1 MKKLLAGLLS
11 TAMVFTLAGCGSSK
25 DHLAAIQDKGEIT
38 IGLEGDWQPFSYHDK
53 DDQLMGVDVEVA
65 KNIAK
70 KLGVKANIVEGKWD
84 GLLTGLSTGTYDLVI
99 NGVDITK
106 EREKK
111 FDFSTPYAYD
121 HTVLV
126 VRNDNTTITSLDD
139 LKGKTTANSIGST
152 YMELGED
159 YGATVKGV
167 DDLTKCMDLVKSGG
181 VDATINAATS
191 INDYLQTTKDSSFKI
206 VDQSKESTPYAI
218 PAGLK
223 PKKDG
228 LITEVQEVGSDNPF
242 INVIVARTAD
252 KDNEDYQKVVK
263 AYQSQLVAE
272 YILEKNKGASV
283 PAFDYDK
290 DYKVDKNFVSD
301 IEGYQSS
308 SDGKKVIKIGTCGSA
323 DTFRAVQKVLD
334 DENSGIYLDV
344 VVFDAYN
351 LPNEALNNGEIDL
364 NSFQHKAYLK
374 NECEAQGYDL
384 TAIGDTSSAPL
395 TLYSKKVDSLKA
407 LKELAGKKEN

>member
-1 MKKLLAGLLS
+1 MKKLLTGLLS
-11 TAMVFTLAGCGSSK
+11 AAMVFTLAGCGSSK
-25 DHLAAIQDKGEIT
+25 DHLATIQDKGEIT

-53 DDQLMGVDVEVA
+53 NDKLVGVDVEVA

-126 VRNDNTTITSLDD
+126 VRNDNTTITSF
-139 LKGKTTANSIGST
+139 
-152 YMELGED
+152 
-159 YGATVKGV
+159 

-218 PAGLK
+218 PMVKGDDNASLK
-223 PKKDG
+223 
-228 LITEVQEVGSDNPF
+228 
-242 INVIVARTAD
+242 
-252 KDNEDYQKVVK
+252 K
-263 AYQSQLVAE
+263 AV
-272 YILEKNKGASV
+272 N
-283 PAFDYDK
+283 
-290 DYKVDKNFVSD
+290 
-301 IEGYQSS
+301 
-308 SDGKKVIKIGTCGSA
+308 
-323 DTFRAVQKVLD
+323 
-334 DENSGIYLDV
+334 
-344 VVFDAYN
+344 
-351 LPNEALNNGEIDL
+351 
-364 NSFQHKAYLK
+364 
-374 NECEAQGYDL
+374 
-384 TAIGDTSSAPL
+384 
-395 TLYSKKVDSLKA
+395 KA
-407 LKELAGKKEN
+407 LKELKEDGTLSKISIKYFGEDLTKE

>member
-11 TAMVFTLAGCGSSK
+11 AAMTFTLAGCGSSK
-25 DHLAAIQDKGEIT
+25 DHLATIQDKGEIT

-53 DDQLMGVDVEVA
+53 DDKLMGVDVEVA

-126 VRNDNTTITSLDD
+126 VRNDNTTITSFDD

-167 DDLTKCMDLVKSGG
+167 DDLTKCMDLVKS
-181 VDATINAATS
+181 TS

-218 PAGLK
+218 PMVKGDDNASLK
-223 PKKDG
+223 
-228 LITEVQEVGSDNPF
+228 
-242 INVIVARTAD
+242 
-252 KDNEDYQKVVK
+252 K
-263 AYQSQLVAE
+263 AV
-272 YILEKNKGASV
+272 N
-283 PAFDYDK
+283 
-290 DYKVDKNFVSD
+290 
-301 IEGYQSS
+301 
-308 SDGKKVIKIGTCGSA
+308 
-323 DTFRAVQKVLD
+323 
-334 DENSGIYLDV
+334 
-344 VVFDAYN
+344 
-351 LPNEALNNGEIDL
+351 
-364 NSFQHKAYLK
+364 
-374 NECEAQGYDL
+374 
-384 TAIGDTSSAPL
+384 
-395 TLYSKKVDSLKA
+395 KA
-407 LKELAGKKEN
+407 LKELKEDGTLSKISIKYFGEDLTKE

>member
-11 TAMVFTLAGCGSSK
+11 AAMTFTLAGCGSSK
-25 DHLAAIQDKGEIT
+25 DHLATIQDKGEIT

-53 DDQLMGVDVEVA
+53 DDKLMGVDVEVA

-84 GLLTGLSTGTYDLVI
+84 DLVI

-126 VRNDNTTITSLDD
+126 VRNDNTTITSFDD

-218 PAGLK
+218 PMVKGDDNASLK
-223 PKKDG
+223 
-228 LITEVQEVGSDNPF
+228 
-242 INVIVARTAD
+242 
-252 KDNEDYQKVVK
+252 K
-263 AYQSQLVAE
+263 AV
-272 YILEKNKGASV
+272 N
-283 PAFDYDK
+283 
-290 DYKVDKNFVSD
+290 
-301 IEGYQSS
+301 
-308 SDGKKVIKIGTCGSA
+308 
-323 DTFRAVQKVLD
+323 
-334 DENSGIYLDV
+334 
-344 VVFDAYN
+344 
-351 LPNEALNNGEIDL
+351 
-364 NSFQHKAYLK
+364 
-374 NECEAQGYDL
+374 
-384 TAIGDTSSAPL
+384 
-395 TLYSKKVDSLKA
+395 KA
-407 LKELAGKKEN
+407 LKELKEDGTLSKISIKYFGEDLTKE

>member
-1 MKKLLAGLLS
+1 
-11 TAMVFTLAGCGSSK
+11 
-25 DHLAAIQDKGEIT
+25 
-38 IGLEGDWQPFSYHDK
+38 
-53 DDQLMGVDVEVA
+53 MGVDVEVA

-126 VRNDNTTITSLDD
+126 VRTSFDD

-218 PAGLK
+218 PMVKGDDNASLK
-223 PKKDG
+223 
-228 LITEVQEVGSDNPF
+228 
-242 INVIVARTAD
+242 
-252 KDNEDYQKVVK
+252 K
-263 AYQSQLVAE
+263 AV
-272 YILEKNKGASV
+272 N
-283 PAFDYDK
+283 
-290 DYKVDKNFVSD
+290 
-301 IEGYQSS
+301 
-308 SDGKKVIKIGTCGSA
+308 
-323 DTFRAVQKVLD
+323 
-334 DENSGIYLDV
+334 
-344 VVFDAYN
+344 
-351 LPNEALNNGEIDL
+351 
-364 NSFQHKAYLK
+364 
-374 NECEAQGYDL
+374 
-384 TAIGDTSSAPL
+384 
-395 TLYSKKVDSLKA
+395 KA
-407 LKELAGKKEN
+407 LKELKEDGTLSKISIKYFGEDLTKE

>member
-11 TAMVFTLAGCGSSK
+11 AAMVFTLAGCGSSK
-25 DHLAAIQDKGEIT
+25 DHLATIQDKGEIT

-53 DDQLMGVDVEVA
+53 NDKLVGVDVEVA

-126 VRNDNTTITSLDD
+126 VRNDNTTITSFGD

-191 INDYLQTTKDSSFKI
+191 INDYLQTTRI
-206 VDQSKESTPYAI
+206 VH
-218 PAGLK
+218 LK
-223 PKKDG
+223 
-228 LITEVQEVGSDNPF
+228 L
-242 INVIVARTAD
+242 
-252 KDNEDYQKVVK
+252 
-263 AYQSQLVAE
+263 
-272 YILEKNKGASV
+272 
-283 PAFDYDK
+283 
-290 DYKVDKNFVSD
+290 
-301 IEGYQSS
+301 
-308 SDGKKVIKIGTCGSA
+308 
-323 DTFRAVQKVLD
+323 
-334 DENSGIYLDV
+334 
-344 VVFDAYN
+344 
-351 LPNEALNNGEIDL
+351 
-364 NSFQHKAYLK
+364 
-374 NECEAQGYDL
+374 
-384 TAIGDTSSAPL
+384 
-395 TLYSKKVDSLKA
+395 
-407 LKELAGKKEN
+407 

>member
-1 MKKLLAGLLS
+1 MKKLLASLLS

-25 DHLAAIQDKGEIT
+25 DHLATIQDKGEIT
-38 IGLEGDWQPFSYHDK
+38 IGLEGDWQPFSYHNK
-53 DDQLMGVDVEVA
+53 DDKLMGVDVEVA

-106 EREKK
+106 ERENK

-126 VRNDNTTITSLDD
+126 VRNDNTTITSFDD

-206 VDQSKESTPYAI
+206 VGQSKESTPYAI
-218 PAGLK
+218 PMGKGDHNASLK
-223 PKKDG
+223 
-228 LITEVQEVGSDNPF
+228 
-242 INVIVARTAD
+242 
-252 KDNEDYQKVVK
+252 K
-263 AYQSQLVAE
+263 AV
-272 YILEKNKGASV
+272 N
-283 PAFDYDK
+283 
-290 DYKVDKNFVSD
+290 
-301 IEGYQSS
+301 
-308 SDGKKVIKIGTCGSA
+308 
-323 DTFRAVQKVLD
+323 
-334 DENSGIYLDV
+334 
-344 VVFDAYN
+344 
-351 LPNEALNNGEIDL
+351 
-364 NSFQHKAYLK
+364 
-374 NECEAQGYDL
+374 
-384 TAIGDTSSAPL
+384 
-395 TLYSKKVDSLKA
+395 KA
-407 LKELAGKKEN
+407 LKELKEDGTLSKISIKYFGEDLTKE